1 MKIYDI
7 SVPIYEGMVTWPND
21 PKVKIRPGK
30 RIAKGDSCNLSR
42 LSFGSHT
49 GTHIDAPH
57 HFVEKGKKVDEI
69 PLEVFIGRASVFEI
83 DVEKRISVKDI
94 KKLDLKGKDRVLFK
108 TANSKLWEKKKRF
121 FAEFI
126 YITDKAA
133 QFLVDKGVRLV
144 GVDYLSVEGFGI
156 PNAPSHHIF
165 LKNKVVLLEGAN
177 LSGIEPGEY
186 ELICLPFK
194 IKGGDGAPVRA
205 VLREI

>member
-21 PKVKIRPGK
+21 PKVKIRPSK
-30 RIAKGDSCNLSR
+30 RISKGDSCNLSR

-49 GTHIDAPH
+49 GTHIDPPY
-57 HFVEKGKKVDEI
+57 HFLEKGKKVDEL
-69 PLEVFIGRASVFEI
+69 PLEVLIGRAWVFEL

-94 KKLDLKGKDRVLFK
+94 KKLDLKGKERVLFK
-108 TANSKLWEKKKRF
+108 TANSKLWDKKKRF
-121 FAEFI
+121 YKEFI

-133 QFLVDKGVRLV
+133 QFLVDEGVKLV
-144 GVDYLSVEGFGI
+144 GVDYLSVEGFSI

-165 LKNKVVLLEGAN
+165 LENKVILLEGTN
-177 LSGIEPGEY
+177 LSEVEPGEY
-186 ELICLPFK
+186 ELICLPIK
-194 IKGGDGAPVRA
+194 VKGGDGAPARA